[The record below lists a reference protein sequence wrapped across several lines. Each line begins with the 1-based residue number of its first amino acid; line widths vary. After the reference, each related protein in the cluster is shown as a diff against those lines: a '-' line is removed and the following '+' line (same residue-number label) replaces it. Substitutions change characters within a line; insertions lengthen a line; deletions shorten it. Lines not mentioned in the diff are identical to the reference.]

1 MDITARFCSE
11 CGAAGN
17 KAHASVSDGR
27 GFGVTIAGHRIPGQL
42 TRGHDHPN
50 GAKTQLLHRTPIAAP
65 KFVKPHTEVPLELKQ
80 ELGKLIVLLAR
91 ERMFLYFQVACFL
104 AINMIGF
111 YLAMRAYNEYAG
123 DEVTKFIISLTP
135 MMFINTLALVI
146 LCPIKGTK
154 REIARLKEKLSYVK
168 FQIDYRNVF

>member
-1 MDITARFCSE
+1 M
-11 CGAAGN
+11 
-17 KAHASVSDGR
+17 
-27 GFGVTIAGHRIPGQL
+27 
-42 TRGHDHPN
+42 N
-50 GAKTQLLHRTPIAAP
+50 GAKTQLLHRPAQAPP

-91 ERMFLYFQVACFL
+91 ERMFLYFQVGCFL
-104 AINMIGF
+104 VINMVGF
-111 YLAMRAYNEYAG
+111 YLAMRAYNEYVG

-154 REIARLKEKLSYVK
+154 REIARLKEKLSYLK